1 MNAVWLMFS
10 AALAHLAPEHIAS
23 AMEHSQAAWES
34 ALYGLEAALL
44 WLALGASV
52 AVIPVQAV
60 AAYGAMEG
68 AQRAACRLAFPMDRP
83 PPKLNPGE
91 NLCDRASGMPAS
103 WASLMAASLVV
114 MQIAGSRRA

>member
-1 MNAVWLMFS
+1 MNSAWLMVV
-10 AALAHLAPEHIAS
+10 AVMAHLAPEHVAR
-23 AMEHSQAAWES
+23 ALDHSQAAWES
-34 ALYGLEAALL
+34 AMYGLEAAVL
-44 WLALGASV
+44 WLAVGAVFSSV
-52 AVIPVQAV
+52 PVQAV

-83 PPKLNPGE
+83 PPKLGPGE

-114 MQIAGSRRA
+114 MQLAGNRRT

>member
-1 MNAVWLMFS
+1 MADVVGRRWRTLRRS
-10 AALAHLAPEHIAS
+10 TSPARI
-23 AMEHSQAAWES
+23 EHSQAAWES
-34 ALYGLEAALL
+34 AMYGLEAALL
-44 WLALGASV
+44 WLAARRIVFGRV
-52 AVIPVQAV
+52 PVQAV